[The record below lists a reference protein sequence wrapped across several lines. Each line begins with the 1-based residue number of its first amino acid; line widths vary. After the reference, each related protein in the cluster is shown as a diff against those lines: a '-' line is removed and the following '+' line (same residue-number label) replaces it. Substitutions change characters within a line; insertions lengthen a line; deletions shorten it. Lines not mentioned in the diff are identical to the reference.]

1 LIKLGTFA
9 MPLHPPTRPLVE
21 ILKENADKIILADKL
36 GFDIAYVGE
45 HYSCS
50 TEQIASPLIFLAGL
64 INQTKN
70 IKLASGVIGLPQHHP
85 AIVANEVALID
96 HMSHGRFVFGIGPG
110 GLASDLEMFE
120 HLDHVI
126 RNDMVEESVSTIL
139 KIWASDPP
147 YDIPGKYWPIKI
159 AKAIIPELGIGTMS
173 KPYQKPHPPIHISTM
188 SPDGST
194 VAKAA
199 KKGWTAVTAN
209 FTPEAT
215 VINHWHK
222 YVEGCEAVGRK
233 PTGQDWTVA
242 RNILVAESDAQA
254 EDWLLDPKGS
264 STYYFDYMWRVLL
277 AADYTTV
284 AKPDLN
290 MKDEDVTLES
300 IIRSA
305 VIWGSPKT
313 VAEKVNSLRKRSGPF
328 GTLLLAMTDGSG
340 PNLEREQVTMRRLAE
355 EVKPLI
361 KT

>member
-1 LIKLGTFA
+1 MIKLGTFA
-9 MPLHPPTRPLVE
+9 MPLHPPTRPLVD
-21 ILKENADKIILADKL
+21 ILKENEDKIILADQL

-45 HYSCS
+45 HFSCS

-64 INQTKN
+64 VSRTKQ

-85 AIVANEVALID
+85 SIVANEVALLD
-96 HMSHGRFVFGIGPG
+96 HMSEGRFVFGIGPG

-120 HLDHVI
+120 HLDHQV
-126 RNDMVEESVSTIL
+126 RNEMVAESLRIIL
-139 KIWASDPP
+139 KIWESDPP
-147 YDIPGKYWPIKI
+147 YDIPGKYWSVKIKN
-159 AKAIIPELGIGTMS
+159 AIVPELGIGTMS
-173 KPYQKPHPPIHISTM
+173 KPYQKPHPPIHISSM
-188 SPDGST
+188 SPDSPT
-194 VAKAA
+194 VALAA
-199 KKGWTAVTAN
+199 RKGWVPVTAN
-209 FTPEAT
+209 FTPEST
-215 VINHWHK
+215 VIGHWK
-222 YVEGCEAVGRK
+222 QYVAGCEAVGRK
-233 PTGQDWTVA
+233 PTGKDWTVA

-284 AKPDLN
+284 AKPDLS

-313 VAEKVNSLRKRSGPF
+313 VAEKINSLRERSGPF

-340 PNLEREQVTMRRLAE
+340 PNLERERATMRRLAE
-355 EVKPLI
+355 EVNPLI
-361 KT
+361 KA

>member
-1 LIKLGTFA
+1 MF
-9 MPLHPPTRPLVE
+9 
-21 ILKENADKIILADKL
+21 
-36 GFDIAYVGE
+36 
-45 HYSCS
+45 
-50 TEQIASPLIFLAGL
+50 
-64 INQTKN
+64 KN
-70 IKLASGVIGLPQHHP
+70 
-85 AIVANEVALID
+85 
-96 HMSHGRFVFGIGPG
+96 
-110 GLASDLEMFE
+110 
-120 HLDHVI
+120 LDHVV
-126 RNDMVEESVSTIL
+126 RNDMVEESISTIQ

-147 YDIPGKYWPIKI
+147 YDIPGKYWPIKLT
-159 AKAIIPELGIGTMS
+159 KSIIPELGIGYMS
-173 KPYQKPHPPIHISTM
+173 KTYQKPHPPIHISSM

-209 FTPEAT
+209 FTPEST
-215 VINHWHK
+215 VINHWRK
-222 YVEGCEAVGRK
+222 YVEGCELVGRK
-233 PTGQDWTVA
+233 PTGEDWIVA
-242 RNILVAESDAQA
+242 RNILVAESDAEA

-313 VAEKVNSLRKRSGPF
+313 VAAKINSLRERSGPF

-355 EVKPLI
+355 QVRPLI
-361 KT
+361 K